1 MNTRSYKVGMRTIKT
16 GLAVALGMFVADKM
30 GLYSPLF
37 VGLGVINTMQSSVS
51 ESFQSGKN
59 RMLSTVTGALVALIM
74 NYLFPVNYFLMGI
87 GIIVLIHI
95 LNLLNWKKAISLAAM
110 VFIAVYM
117 NTDDEMIVYAFNR
130 VLDTSV
136 GILVGVLVN
145 YLISAPHSDYQ
156 FDSLFK
162 SMKNDIKSIVYDII
176 TERKEIDL
184 AKFKS
189 DLDKLESIY
198 ELSIDE
204 TRYKISDKAKIDD
217 NLNKLKK
224 MQIIFT
230 DLSSIKALNSKSC
243 INEKNKSTLEEM
255 LKMTLFVKCDNE
267 TSNEDIIYNYHLSS
281 LLKNLASLN

>member
-1 MNTRSYKVGMRTIKT
+1 
-16 GLAVALGMFVADKM
+16 
-30 GLYSPLF
+30 
-37 VGLGVINTMQSSVS
+37 
-51 ESFQSGKN
+51 
-59 RMLSTVTGALVALIM
+59 
-74 NYLFPVNYFLMGI
+74 
-87 GIIVLIHI
+87 
-95 LNLLNWKKAISLAAM
+95 
-110 VFIAVYM
+110 
-117 NTDDEMIVYAFNR
+117 
-130 VLDTSV
+130 
-136 GILVGVLVN
+136 
-145 YLISAPHSDYQ
+145 Q

>member
-136 GILVGVLVN
+136 GILVG
-145 YLISAPHSDYQ
+145 
-156 FDSLFK
+156 
-162 SMKNDIKSIVYDII
+162 
-176 TERKEIDL
+176 
-184 AKFKS
+184 
-189 DLDKLESIY
+189 
-198 ELSIDE
+198 
-204 TRYKISDKAKIDD
+204 
-217 NLNKLKK
+217 
-224 MQIIFT
+224 
-230 DLSSIKALNSKSC
+230 
-243 INEKNKSTLEEM
+243 
-255 LKMTLFVKCDNE
+255 
-267 TSNEDIIYNYHLSS
+267 
-281 LLKNLASLN
+281 

>member
-1 MNTRSYKVGMRTIKT
+1 
-16 GLAVALGMFVADKM
+16 
-30 GLYSPLF
+30 
-37 VGLGVINTMQSSVS
+37 
-51 ESFQSGKN
+51 
-59 RMLSTVTGALVALIM
+59 
-74 NYLFPVNYFLMGI
+74 YFLMGI